1 MKFLRWLRVLPFI
14 MLLALMMPTAH
25 AASGD
30 ASAAEQQAQQ
40 TPYATLADMLENEQ
54 TRQQLIDQLRQLATS
69 RTENAADQ
77 PAVAEEQPV
86 QSREASES
94 ESEVMSLP
102 RQVASVTQSFAEN
115 VGSMVT
121 GAIAAIGALGSDSAA
136 ASGPAFDTGAFLS
149 ALLEFALVVVG
160 TVVAFFIFRR
170 LAGPLFARAGHW
182 VQRDDGPSYL
192 LKRVIA
198 IVLSLLVDI
207 VVIVLA
213 CVAGYAIG
221 LFGAGDQG
229 SIATRQSLFI
239 NAFAIIEIVKA
250 LIRMVF
256 AARYEGLR
264 PFAMSADVARYW
276 NTRLALLVGFVGYG
290 LMVAVPIIN
299 NIVSSAL
306 GQFAGLVIMV
316 VTWCYALS
324 VILSNRRDLHD
335 RLLESAS
342 HASLGFFAVLQRIL
356 AKTWHLLAIA
366 YFTVLLVMSQV
377 QPEQA
382 LPYISRATVQTLLA
396 FAVGGIVSALL
407 TRLIGQRV
415 ALPQNMSSRLPLLE
429 KRLNAYVPNALKV
442 IRVILLIIVALVVLD
457 AWRVFDLTGWLAS
470 EAGIGTVAM
479 IVHVSII
486 LLIAALIWVTLASVI
501 EHRLSPDTGN
511 GEPSARE
518 RTLLSLF
525 RNAIAIAIVTLTVM
539 IVLSQIGINIGPL
552 IAGAGVLGLAIGFGA
567 QKLVQDV
574 ITGVFIQLEN
584 AMNTGDVVTA
594 GGVVGTAERLTIR
607 SVGIRDLS
615 GTYHVVPFSSV
626 DVVSNYM
633 RDFANH
639 VGEYGIAYRENV
651 DYAIEQLHKAFEAL
665 KADETVAPN
674 ILDEMTVPGV
684 VALAD
689 SSVNIRIVIKCAPG
703 TQWGVG
709 RAFNKLVKEHFDAAG
724 IEIPFPHTTLYF
736 GQDKN
741 GDAPPANIHMIENHD
756 VLEGQASA
764 AGQTP
769 GGGRTPAAGAGS
781 DRRKEGDGDHERLPD
796 SDEVD
801 DSTGGDR

>member
-1 MKFLRWLRVLPFI
+1 MKLSRWLRVLPFI

-25 AASGD
+25 AASSD
-30 ASAAEQQAQQ
+30 ASSAEQQAQQ

-54 TRQQLIDQLRQLATS
+54 TRQQLIDQLRQLATQQS
-69 RTENAADQ
+69 DSAAG
-77 PAVAEEQPV
+77 E
-86 QSREASES
+86 SSES
-94 ESEVMSLP
+94 APPAESQKTSADTSAEAMSLP
-102 RQVASVTQSFAEN
+102 RQVASITQSFAEN

-121 GAIAAIGALGSDSAA
+121 GAIAAIGSLGSSSAV
-136 ASGPAFDTGAFLS
+136 SSEPAFDMSAFLG
-149 ALLEFALVVVG
+149 ALFEFALVVVG
-160 TVVAFFIFRR
+160 TVVAFFILRR
-170 LAGPLFARAGHW
+170 LASPLFARAGHW

-192 LKRVIA
+192 LKRTVA
-198 IVLSLLVDI
+198 IVLSLLLDV
-207 VVIVLA
+207 VVILLA
-213 CVAGYAIG
+213 CVVGYAIG

-264 PFAMSADVARYW
+264 PFAMSAEVARYW
-276 NTRLALLVGFVGYG
+276 NTRLALLVGFIGYG

-299 NIVSSAL
+299 NSVSLAL
-306 GQFAGLVIMV
+306 GQFASLVIMV
-316 VTWCYALS
+316 LAWCYALS

-335 RLLESAS
+335 RLLESAKN
-342 HASLGFFAVLQRIL
+342 ASLGFFAVLQRIL
-356 AKTWHLLAIA
+356 AKTWHLWAIA

-377 QPEQA
+377 EPEQA
-382 LPYISRATVQTLLA
+382 LPYIVRATVQTLLA
-396 FAVGGIVSALL
+396 FAIGGIVSALL

-415 ALPQNMSSRLPLLE
+415 MLPENMRSRLPLLE

-442 IRVILLIIVALVVLD
+442 IRVILLVIVALVVLD

-470 EAGIGTVAM
+470 EAGINTVAM
-479 IVHVSII
+479 IVHVAII
-486 LLIAALIWVTLASVI
+486 LLISALIWVTLASVI
-501 EHRLSPDTGN
+501 EHRLSPETGG

-518 RTLLSLF
+518 KTLLSLF

-633 RDFANH
+633 RDFAYH

-665 KADETVAPN
+665 KADENLAPN
-674 ILDEMTVPGV
+674 ILEDMTVPGV

-689 SSVNIRIVIKCAPG
+689 SSVNIRIMIKCAPG
-703 TQWGVG
+703 TQWGIG

-741 GDAPPANIHMIENHD
+741 GGAPPANIHVLDGYE

-769 GGGRTPAAGAGS
+769 AGKASPAPGAS
-781 DRRKEGDGDHERLPD
+781 TSSRKEDDGDRERLPD

-801 DSTGGDR
+801 GSDDGGR